1 MHGELIEFNERL
13 YRSLM
18 AKDHLIN
25 QMKQEL
31 IDLRGPVSY
40 PLHTHTHTGDCRPLG
55 NKSTTPGYPLSQSS
69 SPHLLAQLWP
79 HTGWLTRQAVCVVLW
94 SLGLEQEG
102 SRGDVAPS
110 IPALWPCLWDVT
122 AQLHPLYPRPFS
134 SRIDTLK
141 MKDKR
146 VLTHTHKGLPLHVS
160 QGHEGFKEKKQ
171 TDYWDPLQPCWYPPL
186 LLELPPI
193 QGLTTTRGPMVSRT
207 PL

>member
-40 PLHTHTHTGDCRPLG
+40 PLQRHIACIHTLTHTPMGDCRPLG
-55 NKSTTPGYPLSQSS
+55 NKSTTPGYLLSQSS
-69 SPHLLAQLWP
+69 SHHLLAQLWP

-110 IPALWPCLWDVT
+110 FPALWPCLWGVR
-122 AQLHPLYPRPFS
+122 ALLHPLYTRPFCS
-134 SRIDTLK
+134 INRQS
-141 MKDKR
+141 
-146 VLTHTHKGLPLHVS
+146 TH
-160 QGHEGFKEKKQ
+160 
-171 TDYWDPLQPCWYPPL
+171 
-186 LLELPPI
+186 
-193 QGLTTTRGPMVSRT
+193 
-207 PL
+207 